1 MGPTED
7 QWRPCSEKYF
17 PYLPSPRPIIR
28 SQKDNR
34 KIQGN
39 ARHLDDDSDL
49 DKNFVSRRWPV
60 AYLHCE
66 PPPNERD
73 SIATANIR
81 KDPPSDNSTRN
92 KKRVEK
98 STDPPSKRLR
108 LINISQELPEKS
120 KNESFDFSTKD
131 NSKLGVTGLRFGK
144 VERIPN
150 PARNRR
156 RSKNVTIENRTYRN
170 DTTTS

>member
-1 MGPTED
+1 MGPVED

-34 KIQGN
+34 KTKEN
-39 ARHLDDDSDL
+39 ARHLDDDTNL

-73 SIATANIR
+73 SIAATNIQRDHPSNNVTRTR
-81 KDPPSDNSTRN
+81 KRI
-92 KKRVEK
+92 EK
-98 STDPPSKRLR
+98 STDQPRKLLR
-108 LINISQELPEKS
+108 LTQISQEIPEKS
-120 KNESFDFSTKD
+120 RNESFDFSGQVH
-131 NSKLGVTGLRFGK
+131 SKLSVTELRSGK

-156 RSKNVTIENRTYRN
+156 RSKNVTIENLTYRN
-170 DTTTS
+170 DTMTS